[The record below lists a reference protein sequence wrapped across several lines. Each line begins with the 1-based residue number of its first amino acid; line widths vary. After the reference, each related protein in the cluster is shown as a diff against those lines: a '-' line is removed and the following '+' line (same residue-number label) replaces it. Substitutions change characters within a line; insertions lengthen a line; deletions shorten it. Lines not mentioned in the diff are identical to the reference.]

1 MIVAAGRGGKTRRTM
16 KDKPRF
22 NLLYVLPVVLL
33 GALLVS
39 VRPRHIKLTAPVS
52 VAAWGIGFGWLIAD
66 TMA

>member
-1 MIVAAGRGGKTRRTM
+1 MIG
-16 KDKPRF
+16 
-22 NLLYVLPVVLL
+22 LL

-39 VRPRHIKLTAPVS
+39 VRPRHVKLTAPVS